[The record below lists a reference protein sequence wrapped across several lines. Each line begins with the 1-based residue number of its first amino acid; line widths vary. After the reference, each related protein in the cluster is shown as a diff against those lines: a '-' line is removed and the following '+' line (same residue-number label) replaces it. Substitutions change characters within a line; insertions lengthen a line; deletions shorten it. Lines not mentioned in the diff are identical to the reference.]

1 VEIETALAEG
11 VLGVVLDASEGRVVR
26 RVRLRVGTL
35 QQVMPD
41 SLRFCFLLAAQ
52 GTPAA
57 EAALELEETPAR
69 ARCKLCGRGRTPL
82 RP

>member
-35 QQVMPD
+35 
-41 SLRFCFLLAAQ
+41 
-52 GTPAA
+52 
-57 EAALELEETPAR
+57 
-69 ARCKLCGRGRTPL
+69 
-82 RP
+82 